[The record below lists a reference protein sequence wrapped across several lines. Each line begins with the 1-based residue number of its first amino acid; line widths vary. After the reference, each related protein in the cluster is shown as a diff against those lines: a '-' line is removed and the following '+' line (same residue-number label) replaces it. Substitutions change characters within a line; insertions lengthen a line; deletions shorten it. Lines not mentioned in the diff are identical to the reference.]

1 MKSKLICLKDKN
13 LKKFIGYNLEIKD
26 MINELNNKNNSDCF
40 KKQINLKLDLI
51 LNKIDDTINLGIYY
65 DIINTLIIEK
75 KEWPKEKYNNNV
87 IQNLFDFNN
96 YLKKLK
102 IEENNK
108 KNKRIEKIKNKKY
121 YINKIILIIPFY
133 SDNAKGNVD
142 HDIYIAI
149 NSKGDIII
157 CSFKYQKK
165 K

>member
-1 MKSKLICLKDKN
+1 
-13 LKKFIGYNLEIKD
+13 

-108 KNKRIEKIKNKKY
+108 KNKRIEKIKN
-121 YINKIILIIPFY
+121 II
-133 SDNAKGNVD
+133 
-142 HDIYIAI
+142 
-149 NSKGDIII
+149 
-157 CSFKYQKK
+157 
-165 K
+165 